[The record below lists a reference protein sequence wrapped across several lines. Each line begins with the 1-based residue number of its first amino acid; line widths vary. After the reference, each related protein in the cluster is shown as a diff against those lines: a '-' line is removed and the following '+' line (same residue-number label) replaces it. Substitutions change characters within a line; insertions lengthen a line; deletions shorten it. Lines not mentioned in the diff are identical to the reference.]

1 METIKKTTSF
11 LEVLVFEP
19 EAEKITDALAITD
32 ERADELIKILYNI
45 VKVNKEEENP
55 RITDDL
61 HAISVKVK
69 HVNEL
74 SFLVFNY
81 GKFMGEQLAEK
92 KAGMDSSMIL
102 DLLKR
107 FNPGLP
113 PIDFSDEESTE
124 DN

>member
-19 EAEKITDALAITD
+19 EAEKITDALAITE
-32 ERADELIKILYNI
+32 ERADQLMEILYNV
-45 VKVNKEEENP
+45 VKTNKEKENP
-55 RITDDL
+55 KITDDL

-92 KAGMDSSMIL
+92 KAGMGSSMIL
-102 DLLKR
+102 DLLKG

-113 PIDFSDEESTE
+113 PIDSSDEEPTE